1 MSIKM
6 AIATTLED
14 RLIELGGIAAMRVRL
29 DPAPGHATL
38 ADLMAV
44 L

>member
-1 MSIKM
+1 MSINM

-29 DPAPGHATL
+29 DPAPGQAL
-38 ADLMAV
+38 RV
-44 L
+44 EN